1 MKRLLTS
8 LTAVM
13 AVTLTAVAA
22 DLSRYIP
29 SAPRVHRGYN
39 DIDSVKAVLASR
51 QLSPVEG
58 LWMIGGNQAV
68 IAIEPADTPAEISQ
82 PGFTAYRIVLVS
94 SVRKALRPG
103 TVLGYLASD
112 GHTGTFD
119 TCIYTSG
126 ISSLLSGTEH
136 YTATLTADGAHLNLS
151 ADKPRRLRLTLR
163 HTFKLLLRATV
174 SGSVRPSDGGDG
186 QSTEAFTKLYPAPAG
201 RPLKPVYL

>member
-13 AVTLTAVAA
+13 VVIVTALAA

-29 SAPRVHRGYN
+29 SEPPVHRGYN
-39 DIDSVKAVLASR
+39 DIDSVKAALASR

-58 LWMIGGNQAV
+58 LWTIGGNQAV
-68 IAIEPADTPAEISQ
+68 IVIEPATSPADLSQ
-82 PGFTAYRIVLVS
+82 PGITAYRVVLVS

-103 TVLGYLASD
+103 TVLGYLAPD
-112 GHTGTFD
+112 GHADTFD
-119 TCIYTSG
+119 ALIYTSG
-126 ISSLLSGTEH
+126 IGSLLSGTEH

-151 ADKPRRLRLTLR
+151 SDKPRLRLTLR

-174 SGSVRPSDGGDG
+174 SGSVRPSDGDR
-186 QSTEAFTKLYPAPAG
+186 QSTEAFTKLYPPPPG
-201 RPLKPVYL
+201 RPSRPVYL